1 MERNIQLELTRFYSV
16 WKECNLAY
24 EKWAAAQG
32 LSSNGVLVLMTLSE
46 AVEPCTQKQIGLQW
60 GLPKQTVNH
69 ILREFLKK
77 GYVALTAMPDDK
89 RNKAIH
95 LTDAG
100 RTFAGDILGE
110 LHRKEARVA
119 AAIGLDKLRDLDDTL
134 ARFVDLFAQEDRE

>member
-1 MERNIQLELTRFYSV
+1 MERDIQQELTRFYAV

-24 EKWAAAQG
+24 EKWAASRG
-32 LSSNGVLVLMTLSE
+32 LSSNGVLVLMALSE
-46 AVEPCTQKQIGLQW
+46 TLEPCTQKQIGLQW
-60 GLPKQTVNH
+60 GLPKQTVNN

-95 LTDAG
+95 LTEAG
-100 RTFAGDILGE
+100 RTFAGDILEE

-119 AAIGLDKLRDLDDTL
+119 ASIGLDKLRDLNDTL
-134 ARFVDLFAQEDRE
+134 ARFVDLFAKENRE